1 MKSQKHIWILN
12 YYSTPPEL
20 ASNERHLRLTHYLQ
34 DYGYKV
40 TLFSSDFFIKKDDT
54 FSIDGNYVQAS
65 YGEYKFNHIKVSKY
79 KGNGLRRMFS
89 IFQFS
94 WRVYKYRNKFEKPD
108 IILHNFH
115 APFDFFICC
124 CAKKLKVRY
133 IAEAWDLW
141 PEDFVTFGLI
151 SKRNPLLKLSY
162 SIERMIYEK
171 ADIVIYTFEGGLA
184 YLREKRWTDKTGG
197 KVKENKVHY
206 INNGIS
212 LEDFNMNIELFKFTD
227 DDLMAPNIYK
237 IVYMGSINYVNDLK
251 QLIDAVSLLKE
262 YDNIRLFIFG
272 DGDYRA
278 SLMDYCTSKNISNV
292 VFKDKWVPLKY
303 VPFILS
309 NASLNILNY
318 MKGFGNYGISSGKLF
333 QYLAAGKP
341 IICNIPIHYD
351 DVITN
356 NNLGIADNLDTSEKY
371 AEAILKI
378 YKMSIGDYISMSAR
392 VLETAKQF
400 DYKILTQKLIN
411 IIENE

>member
-1 MKSQKHIWILN
+1 
-12 YYSTPPEL
+12 
-20 ASNERHLRLTHYLQ
+20 
-34 DYGYKV
+34 
-40 TLFSSDFFIKKDDT
+40 
-54 FSIDGNYVQAS
+54 
-65 YGEYKFNHIKVSKY
+65 
-79 KGNGLRRMFS
+79 
-89 IFQFS
+89 
-94 WRVYKYRNKFEKPD
+94 
-108 IILHNFH
+108 
-115 APFDFFICC
+115 
-124 CAKKLKVRY
+124 
-133 IAEAWDLW
+133 
-141 PEDFVTFGLI
+141 
-151 SKRNPLLKLSY
+151 
-162 SIERMIYEK
+162 MIYEK
-171 ADIVIYTFEGGLA
+171 ADNIIYTFEGGLA

-212 LEDFNMNIELFKFTD
+212 LEDFNKNIELFKFTD

-262 YDNIRLFIFG
+262 YDNIRLLIFG

-278 SLMDYCTSKNISNV
+278 SLMEYCKSRNIYNV
-292 VFKDKWVPLKY
+292 VFKEKWVPLKY

-371 AEAILKI
+371 AKAILKI
-378 YKMSIGDYISMSAR
+378 SKMSNDDYISMSAR